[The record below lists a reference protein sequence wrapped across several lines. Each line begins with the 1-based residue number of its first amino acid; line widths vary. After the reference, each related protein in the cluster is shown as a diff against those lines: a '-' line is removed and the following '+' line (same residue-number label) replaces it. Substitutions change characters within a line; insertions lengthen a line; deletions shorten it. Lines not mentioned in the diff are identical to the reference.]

1 MTLTPPIF
9 HDFSDAYTAVLR
21 RIHISPQYQTRR
33 RGEDATTVPNISF
46 RLADPT
52 RRLVFLAARRANI
65 ALHYAEALWS
75 LLGRDDR
82 TMLGYYA
89 PPLTVLSSDGAP
101 LTGTASGQRLALP
114 AQPDWMSRFDQVIDL
129 LHRDPDS
136 QRAGIPITRA
146 DPDNP
151 DLAGTLGLHLTI
163 RDGRPHLSAYLYG
176 CDAVL
181 GLPGDTFAF
190 TVVQE
195 YAARRL
201 QVPVGTYTHHVR
213 SMRLNIRDLDTVA
226 AVLAEAD
233 HGPAPV
239 FTPMPM
245 PATTTRDLE
254 QVLLW
259 EHRLRTNHAGL
270 SVTAAHAVP
279 LDPYWRRVLLLFE
292 AYRQIRHT
300 AGSVTAEVA
309 AALDDGHRWLLAAR
323 WPERITAASAAWLG
337 PA

>member
-9 HDFSDAYTAVLR
+9 GDLTDAYPAVLR
-21 RIHISPQYQTRR
+21 RIRISPQYQTRE
-33 RGEDATTVPNISF
+33 RGADAITVPNISF
-46 RLADPT
+46 RLSDPT
-52 RRLVFLAARRANI
+52 RRLVFLATRHANI
-65 ALHYAEALWS
+65 ALPYAETLWS
-75 LLGRDDR
+75 LLGRDDL

-89 PPLTVLSSDGAP
+89 PPLQALPDDGAP
-101 LTGTASGQRLALP
+101 VTGTASGRRP
-114 AQPDWMSRFDQVIDL
+114 ARPAKPHWMARFDQVIDL
-129 LHRDPDS
+129 LHRNPDS

-151 DLAGTLGLHLTI
+151 DLAGTLGLHL
-163 RDGRPHLSAYLYG
+163 SAYLSG
-176 CDAVL
+176 TDVVL

-190 TVVQE
+190 TLVQE

-201 QVPVGTYTHHVR
+201 QVPVGTYTHHVG

-226 AVLAEAD
+226 AILAAAD
-233 HGPAPV
+233 HGRAPV
-239 FTPMPM
+239 FTPQPM

-254 QVLLW
+254 QMVLW
-259 EHRLRTNHAGL
+259 EHRLRTNHTGL

-279 LDPYWRRVLLLFE
+279 VDPYWRRVLLLFE

-300 AGSVTAEVA
+300 TGPVTAEVA
-309 AALDDGHRWLLAAR
+309 AALDDGHRWLLAAH
-323 WPERITAASAAWLG
+323 WPERITPLTTARSS